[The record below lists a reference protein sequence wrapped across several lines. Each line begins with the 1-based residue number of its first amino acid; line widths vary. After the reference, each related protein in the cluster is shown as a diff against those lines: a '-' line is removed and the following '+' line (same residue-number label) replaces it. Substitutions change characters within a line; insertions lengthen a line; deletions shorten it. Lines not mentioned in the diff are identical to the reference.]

1 MAEKN
6 VSIGVLAA
14 LGAVVALAGL
24 PADMAAQEANNRMAL
39 QPFLGCWQ
47 PDGEEEEA
55 GILCFVADGSRVEM
69 LTVAEGGITH
79 RELFAVDGQLRR
91 IEQDG
96 CTGEESARF
105 SDDHQ
110 RIYTTSSMTCA
121 GEPPR
126 SGTGIIFMPEADE
139 WVDVRAIAADDSEV
153 TAWAQWYVRTGESEL
168 NDLGIESGRYTAPLA
183 VRAMAG
189 GARARITIDD
199 VIDASR
205 NVHEK
210 AVEAW
215 IAEVGQEFAGLDV
228 DDLVELDGA
237 GVSGNLIDV
246 IVAVSFPRAFRA
258 QPAAAGPGSDGL
270 LRRPSDLDRSLLLE
284 VGIPVRQLLLGVG
297 IPVRTLS
304 QLVLLPARDRRCD
317 ARTPERRGQGDRGQ
331 RLQQR
336 RFQPRIHREFLLG
349 FLPDL
354 DRRRFIR
361 TQQHRQN
368 RQGARRQQQ
377 SVELG
382 LRRQFLHGV
391 GVLAGLVGRHAGRRG
406 GHEHRADSAAAWR
419 QQRLTR
425 AARARA
431 RVR

>member
-1 MAEKN
+1 MICARKINMAEKN

-55 GILCFVADGSRVEM
+55 GILCFVADGSQVEM

-168 NDLGIESGRYTAPLA
+168 NALGIESGRYTAPLA

-246 IVAVSFPRAFRA
+246 IVAVSFPERFALS
-258 QPAAAGPGSDGL
+258 QPQQGQVQTGYYGARPIWIDPYYSRWGYPYGSYYSGWGYRYGPYRSSYYYPRVIVDVTPV
-270 LRRPSDLDRSLLLE
+270 RPSGGGRVIAGRGYSSGGSSRGFIGSSSSGSSRISTGGGSSGRSSTGRTAKGRGSSSLSSWDS
-284 VGIPVRQLLLGVG
+284 GGSSSTGSASSRASSGGTRGGVAATSTG
-297 IPVRTLS
+297 RTA
-304 QLVLLPARDRRCD
+304 Q
-317 ARTPERRGQGDRGQ
+317 
-331 RLQQR
+331 
-336 RFQPRIHREFLLG
+336 
-349 FLPDL
+349 
-354 DRRRFIR
+354 
-361 TQQHRQN
+361 
-368 RQGARRQQQ
+368 
-377 SVELG
+377 
-382 LRRQFLHGV
+382 
-391 GVLAGLVGRHAGRRG
+391 RRG
-406 GHEHRADSAAAWR
+406 GSSG
-419 QQRLTR
+419 
-425 AARARA
+425 
-431 RVR
+431 